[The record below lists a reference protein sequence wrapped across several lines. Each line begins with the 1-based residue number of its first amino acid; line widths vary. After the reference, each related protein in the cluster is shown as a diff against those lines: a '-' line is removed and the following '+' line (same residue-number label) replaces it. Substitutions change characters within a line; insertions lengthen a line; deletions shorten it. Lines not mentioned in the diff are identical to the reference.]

1 MADWRICVVGSG
13 GVGKSCVTIQ
23 FLRQRFSEYYDP
35 TIEESYRKPV
45 TVDDEEYNLEIVDT
59 AGQEEF
65 TSFRDSSLSHG
76 DGFLLVFAI
85 ISASSWGELKSLREK
100 IQRVK
105 DCDTTPMVI
114 IGNKA
119 DLRNERTVTTREA
132 EEYCKGV
139 NCPYLETSAKT
150 GHNVAESFHEVVR
163 QIAKS
168 TPAPESNTQS
178 HSKPRKK
185 GGKGCT
191 LL

>member
-1 MADWRICVVGSG
+1 MVGSG

-45 TVDDEEYNLEIVDT
+45 TVDDEDYNLEIVDT

-85 ISASSWGELKSLREK
+85 ISISSWGELKSLREK

-105 DCDTTPMVI
+105 DSDTTPMVI

-119 DLRNERTVTTREA
+119 DLRSERTVSTLEA
-132 EEYCKGV
+132 EEYCRGV

-163 QIAKS
+163 QIAKT
-168 TPAPESNTQS
+168 TPPPDS
-178 HSKPRKK
+178 HSHSHSRKPKKK

>member
-45 TVDDEEYNLEIVDT
+45 TVDDEEYQLEIVDT

-105 DCDTTPMVI
+105 DSDTTPMVI
-114 IGNKA
+114 IGNKS
-119 DLRNERTVTTREA
+119 DLRSERTVTTKEA
-132 EEYCKGV
+132 EEYCRGV

-150 GHNVAESFHEVVR
+150 GNNVAESFHEVVR
-163 QIAKS
+163 QIAKT
-168 TPAPESNTQS
+168 TPLPESNAAP
-178 HSKPRKK
+178 HSKPKK
-185 GGKGCT
+185 KGKGCT

>member
-1 MADWRICVVGSG
+1 MASDWRICVVGSG

-45 TVDDEEYNLEIVDT
+45 TVDDEEYQLEIVDT

-85 ISASSWGELKSLREK
+85 ISLSSWGELKSLREK

-105 DCDTTPMVI
+105 DSDTTPMVI

-119 DLRNERTVTTREA
+119 DLRNERTVTTEEA
-132 EEYCKGV
+132 EEYCNAV

-150 GHNVAESFHEVVR
+150 GHNVAESFHQVVR
-163 QIAKS
+163 EIAR
-168 TPAPESNTQS
+168 TNPIPEPSGHQYD
-178 HSKPRKK
+178 KPKK
-185 GGKGCT
+185 KKKGCT
-191 LL
+191 IL

>member
-1 MADWRICVVGSG
+1 MVGSG

-45 TVDDEEYNLEIVDT
+45 TVDDEEYQLEIVDT

-85 ISASSWGELKSLREK
+85 ISSSSWGELKSLREK

-105 DCDTTPMVI
+105 DSDTTPMVI

-119 DLRNERTVTTREA
+119 DLRNERTVPAKEV
-132 EEYCKGV
+132 EDYCRGH

-150 GHNVAESFHEVVR
+150 GDNVAESFHEVVR
-163 QIAKS
+163 QIAKT
-168 TPAPESNTQS
+168 TPAPESAQAQS
-178 HSKPRKK
+178 RPKK
-185 GGKGCT
+185 KGKGCT

>member
-1 MADWRICVVGSG
+1 MADWRINVVGSG

-45 TVDDEEYNLEIVDT
+45 TVDDEEYQLEIVDT

-85 ISASSWGELKSLREK
+85 ISLSSWRELKSLREK

-105 DCDTTPMVI
+105 DSDTTPMVI

-119 DLRNERTVTTREA
+119 DLRNERTVSTKEA
-132 EEYCKGV
+132 EEYCRGV

-150 GHNVAESFHEVVR
+150 GNNVAESFHEVVR

-168 TPAPESNTQS
+168 TPAPESLTHT
-178 HSKPRKK
+178 HSKPKK
-185 GGKGCT
+185 KHGKGCM